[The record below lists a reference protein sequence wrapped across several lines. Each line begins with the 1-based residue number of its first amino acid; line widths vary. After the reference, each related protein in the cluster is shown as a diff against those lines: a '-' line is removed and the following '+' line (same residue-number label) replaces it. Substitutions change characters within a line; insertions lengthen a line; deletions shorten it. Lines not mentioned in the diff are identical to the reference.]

1 MVVGVELH
9 WCVGLRIVIPELAG
23 PISRSSFCYQAW
35 DVHDDLTKDSRFVG
49 LQSLDFGLQLADV
62 HACSDFSFVD

>member
-9 WCVGLRIVIPELAG
+9 WGVGLRIVIPGLAG
-23 PISRSSFCYQAW
+23 SISRPSFCYQAW